1 MIVPMKSLMIL
12 YSSPQT
18 MFRPNRQQGIDF
30 STTSENSEVA
40 VSSIVQLVPLQEG
53 VTTNDSGLEALNEAT
68 RLMDLILVMFRLEFW
83 TKNTCR
89 PTHSTSILT
98 LASKNKSTHQRDDPL
113 SSSPVRNIFH
123 ENKFPGSGNGSIQ
136 NVESSVQS
144 LIKTW
149 NKRQKWECFFN
160 LRIQVD
166 ETASWRDQLTNMLE
180 SNLIRIATICLL
192 LVDLV
197 LTSIE
202 LTLSLVSCNTES
214 NNNDKRAE
222 EKWFHWVAIS
232 ILCVLSAKIFA
243 LGIGLGRSFFMRPG
257 YVVDGVVVVVALI
270 LEVYLVK
277 GCGGL
282 VVVVS
287 LWRIVRVVEAAFEI
301 SDETIEAKIANTVSQ
316 FEGLKD
322 ENMRLQ
328 EMIVEK
334 DSVIE
339 QLWKEIEVSED

>member
-1 MIVPMKSLMIL
+1 MNSKQIQ
-12 YSSPQT
+12 SSQ
-18 MFRPNRQQGIDF
+18 
-30 STTSENSEVA
+30 
-40 VSSIVQLVPLQEG
+40 
-53 VTTNDSGLEALNEAT
+53 
-68 RLMDLILVMFRLEFW
+68 
-83 TKNTCR
+83 
-89 PTHSTSILT
+89 
-98 LASKNKSTHQRDDPL
+98 
-113 SSSPVRNIFH
+113 
-123 ENKFPGSGNGSIQ
+123 FPGSGNGSIQ

-149 NKRQKWECFFN
+149 NERQKWECFFN

-166 ETASWRDQLTNMLE
+166 ETDSWRDQLTNMLE
-180 SNLIRIATICLL
+180 SNLLRIATICLL

-202 LTLSLVSCNTES
+202 LTLSLVSCNAES

-232 ILCVLSAKIFA
+232 ILSVLSAKIFA

-277 GCGGL
+277 GGGGL

-328 EMIVEK
+328 EIIVEK

-339 QLWKEIEVSED
+339 QLWKEIGVSED